1 MNATPFHILA
11 LDSLEK
17 QQTLTKQ
24 LLNLLKLEYKTLN
37 TNYVDPLDEIIN
49 DKQPLII
56 ELDALNQHW
65 LSLIA
70 TESVETS
77 PKGIE
82 GFLKHYDQIN
92 NTTLLHQWLSLQN
105 MAKDCQKT
113 NTINGTII
121 ALRYQS
127 TQQTL
132 SILRG
137 QAPGDSTYDPH
148 GNNTTG
154 YSGGKAIAKA

>member
-1 MNATPFHILA
+1 MTASPFHILA

-17 QQTLTKQ
+17 QQALTKQ
-24 LLNLLKLEYKTLN
+24 LLNLLKQEYKTLN
-37 TNYVDPLDEIIN
+37 TNYVDPLDEIIT

-70 TESVETS
+70 AESIETS
-77 PKGIE
+77 PEGIE
-82 GFLKHYDQIN
+82 TFLKNYDKTN
-92 NTTLLHQWLSLQN
+92 NTALLKQWLELHT

-113 NTINGTII
+113 NTVNGTII

-132 SILRG
+132 SILKG
-137 QAPGDSTYDPH
+137 QLPGDSTYDPQ
-148 GNNTTG
+148 GNNSVG
-154 YSGGKAIAKA
+154 YSAGNAIAKA